1 MSVFLPD
8 LMLPSL
14 TAVTPEL
21 LLSRGVDFLILDFDN
36 TVVPYTTDVPTKQI
50 ADWIRMMQ
58 ASDVRICVVSNSRK
72 PRVQVFCEEYGI
84 LCITR
89 ARKPFH
95 RGINEAIAR
104 LGLTRAQTALVG
116 DQIYTDVLG
125 ANTAGLTSILVPAIH
140 NHTALLKLRHVLE
153 LPFIGAA
160 RLRGR
165 VRSQKNSKNFE

>member
-14 TAVTPEL
+14 TAVAPEL

-36 TVVPYTTDVPTKQI
+36 TVVPYTTDVPTEQMT
-50 ADWIRMMQ
+50 AWIRRMQ
-58 ASDVRICVVSNSRK
+58 ASKVRICVVSNSRK
-72 PRVQVFCEEYGI
+72 PRVQVFCREYGI
-84 LCITR
+84 DCITR

-95 RGINEAIAR
+95 RGINEALAR
-104 LGLTRAQTALVG
+104 FRLTRAQTALAG

-140 NHTALLKLRHVLE
+140 NHTVLLKLRHVLE

-160 RLRGR
+160 RLRSC
-165 VRSQKNSKNFE
+165 VYNTKKQQKL